1 MKQWTRWWIG
11 ILLVGSLLGF
21 VGSRPALAAE
31 GKWANVN
38 RITFLG
44 EHKSFNS
51 GVTALPVGV
60 PVTVAAELTYS
71 GDWEAIKQSVVT
83 FENVGAGLT
92 IGYDQQLFFDPTEK
106 KAWLQFTVTLTEPLP
121 IGVNRQFT
129 IKVSDGVNDRYVL
142 TPYSQR
148 QTIIQAPTKPVEPEE
163 PVVPPTSSEPE
174 PEIPPRGTDDEWIEE
189 PEEPEE
195 SEESSEPEEPVKPVE
210 PESEE
215 PAVPG
220 TTETETES
228 TTDVTETPE
237 EPDSQTPT
245 TDETE
250 PTDSTTTESS
260 ETPQD
265 SDVPTSSEDSSTSQ
279 TSETDTTVAGDSST
293 PSTSTTDR
301 TKNSGNPTEHTTAT
315 RSANKM
321 KADKRSLPATG
332 EKLSHGV
339 SLLGGVLFLVGGTI
353 LWRRGR

>member
-21 VGSRPALAAE
+21 VGSRPVLAAE

-60 PVTVAAELTYS
+60 PVTVAAEMTYS

-148 QTIIQAPTKPVEPEE
+148 QTIIQAPTRPVEPEE

-195 SEESSEPEEPVKPVE
+195 SEESSEPEESVKPVE

-220 TTETETES
+220 TTETET

-301 TKNSGNPTEHTTAT
+301 TKDSGNPTEHTTAT
-315 RSANKM
+315 HSANKM

-332 EKLSHGV
+332 EKLSRGV
-339 SLLGGVLFLVGGTI
+339 SILGGVLFLVGGTI
-353 LWRRGR
+353 LWWRGR

>member
-1 MKQWTRWWIG
+1 MKQWTRWWIV

-21 VGSRPALAAE
+21 VGSRPVLAAE

-195 SEESSEPEEPVKPVE
+195 SEESSEPEEPAKPVE

-220 TTETETES
+220 TTETET

-301 TKNSGNPTEHTTAT
+301 TKDSGNPTEHTTAT

-332 EKLSHGV
+332 EKLSRGV